1 VRNVGPQLDF
11 LRDPVEL
18 ITLGVPQIVS
28 NLQAQPPTGVA
39 AEVAG
44 EAQCRIG
51 RDGALSSGDRQKP
64 IMWHVERARVRGS
77 TDSAA

>member
-1 VRNVGPQLDF
+1 MRNVRPQLDF

-18 ITLGVPQIVS
+18 VTLGVPQIVS

-51 RDGALSSGDRQKP
+51 RSARPYAYPAGCCYSSRSPGP
-64 IMWHVERARVRGS
+64 TFM
-77 TDSAA
+77 